1 MPFDAR
7 GTWYEDQ
14 PTQIPFQR
22 PYLPTDWGQAGQQH
36 QAELAWQRYSTQ
48 QLEEA
53 APPKKKQR
61 GIDLIADTE
70 GLRVANTFLLGCDP
84 EAVVVST
91 AGLQINV
98 LEEGVP
104 IDGEVGADHGGR
116 VLEFR
121 PAPAYSAYTLVKRLQ
136 ASVKAPV
143 LEKIRAHKWRGGA
156 FFSRTAVP
164 VVAQPDEDPGP
175 PMRVGQTRPLR
186 GARMRGD
193 GLGGHIHLD
202 IKRDYYHEY
211 DDMVMALN
219 RITKYCEH
227 LDILP
232 QAECLARRRNT
243 EYGRWGD
250 FRDDAGRMEYRTM
263 ASWMFSPITA
273 LVCLTA
279 AKCAVL
285 DPEITVDSLP
295 TKLKSF
301 EKFRD
306 FLEGFKTKDADA
318 ARVCEKLLP
327 LGVKGMQKDPEV
339 DIKESWERL
348 PI

>member
-1 MPFDAR
+1 MPLDER
-7 GTWYEDQ
+7 ENWYEPFLGGPGTML
-14 PTQIPFQR
+14 PTQFLWPPQ
-22 PYLPTDWGQAGQQH
+22 G
-36 QAELAWQRYSTQ
+36 LAANPQWQ
-48 QLEEA
+48 QLGQLLAQEQ
-53 APPKKKQR
+53 APPFKRPSKR
-61 GIDLIADTE
+61 VDLVADTE
-70 GLRVANTFLLGCDP
+70 GMRVANTFLLGCDP

-104 IDGEVGADHGGR
+104 VDGEVGADHGGR

-136 ASVKAPV
+136 ALVKAPV
-143 LEKIRAHKWRGGA
+143 LEKIRPHKWRGGA
-156 FFSRTAVP
+156 FFSRTIPIVP
-164 VVAQPDEDPGP
+164 PVDLDENMRNPGP
-175 PMRVGQTRPLR
+175 PLREGQRPR
-186 GARMRGD
+186 NGRTRGD

-295 TKLKSF
+295 TKFKSF